1 MKNFLLSVFS
11 LVICSVA
18 IAQKKPDDVA
28 KFATEVIN
36 MGKLP
41 QNIPA
46 KVTFRLTNISKEPLI
61 IEDAKPTC
69 GCTIGNYTKEP
80 IMPGKQGIITAT
92 YSAASLN
99 SFEKQLNVKFA
110 GINEMKMITIK
121 GEVLTADAFAKT
133 KTPASKVTAKSKT
146 KTITRKTK

>member
-1 MKNFLLSVFS
+1 MKNFLLSFVS
-11 LVICSVA
+11 LIICSVA

-28 KFATEVIN
+28 KFATDVIN

-41 QNIPA
+41 QNVPA
-46 KVTFRLTNISKEPLI
+46 KVTFILTNISKEPLI

-110 GINEMKMITIK
+110 GINEMKVITIK
-121 GEVLTADAFAKT
+121 GEVLTAEAFAKT
-133 KTPASKVTAKSKT
+133 KTPATKVITKT
-146 KTITRKTK
+146 KVKTVARKA

>member
-11 LVICSVA
+11 LLLCSVA
-18 IAQKKPDDVA
+18 LAQKKPDDVA

-41 QNIPA
+41 QNVPTQ
-46 KVTFRLTNISKEPLI
+46 VTFRLTNISKEPLI

-80 IMPGKQGIITAT
+80 IMPGKQGVITAT

-110 GINEMKMITIK
+110 GVNEMKMITIK
-121 GEVLTADAFAKT
+121 GEVLTAEAFAKT
-133 KTPASKVTAKSKT
+133 KTHTTKVTTKSKT
-146 KTITRKTK
+146 KTVARKA